1 MNKIKYIL
9 FTSFIFVAC
18 SESESIE
25 NKVTILV
32 TTNVRGQ
39 LDPCGWKANPLGGLP
54 RRYTYI
60 NQVKESGIDPILLD
74 AGDALFENYY
84 LLKEKLPSAKLR
96 AKTVLE
102 STAKMG
108 DYFYNV
114 GQYDFAAG
122 YNFIKQL
129 ENSNDIKF
137 LSSNLY
143 IKDTNELAFIDH
155 HIIERNDVRIGIF
168 GVITDIPQMVKE
180 DVDIKDA
187 ITIAKNKINE
197 LKPQVDILVVLLNAS
212 KSHAAYKAISDLDG
226 VDYIFSSRETSRT
239 RPERTQEEWKPLQY
253 CMGIQGKYIGRLDI
267 SLSDKSKPI
276 TDVTSR
282 VMTVNLFEERLNSL
296 QKKAP
301 GKPLEEIYKNNRSVL
316 NMVEKFKSGV
326 SESKT
331 GMQGASNKSY
341 YSLIPLS
348 GNVKSEKKTLDIVDQ
363 VLKTCEELDKQNSV
377 KT

>member
-9 FTSFIFVAC
+9 FTAFIFVAC

-108 DYFYNV
+108 DYIYNV

-129 ENSNDIKF
+129 ENSND
-137 LSSNLY
+137 N
-143 IKDTNELAFIDH
+143 
-155 HIIERNDVRIGIF
+155 IF
-168 GVITDIPQMVKE
+168 P
-180 DVDIKDA
+180 
-187 ITIAKNKINE
+187 
-197 LKPQVDILVVLLNAS
+197 
-212 KSHAAYKAISDLDG
+212 
-226 VDYIFSSRETSRT
+226 
-239 RPERTQEEWKPLQY
+239 
-253 CMGIQGKYIGRLDI
+253 
-267 SLSDKSKPI
+267 
-276 TDVTSR
+276 
-282 VMTVNLFEERLNSL
+282 
-296 QKKAP
+296 
-301 GKPLEEIYKNNRSVL
+301 
-316 NMVEKFKSGV
+316 
-326 SESKT
+326 
-331 GMQGASNKSY
+331 
-341 YSLIPLS
+341 
-348 GNVKSEKKTLDIVDQ
+348 
-363 VLKTCEELDKQNSV
+363 
-377 KT
+377 